1 MPKRKQAAVSGD
13 FSEREIKFI
22 HYYCSNGNHG
32 ENAAVAAGY
41 APKQAKCQA
50 SRMLASERIKAE
62 VDRVMGKAMAKLEI
76 TVDRVLN
83 EIARLAFAD
92 IRNCFNADGTLK
104 PLHELD
110 DNTAAALVGMDVIE
124 IENDGETRVVAKKFK
139 FADKKG
145 SLELL
150 GKHLKLFTEKLEITE
165 NRPRVVIRNL
175 TGKKKAAGS
184 E

>member
-1 MPKRKQAAVSGD
+1 MPKRTNAAVTGD
-13 FSEREIKFI
+13 FSEREILFI
-22 HYYCSNGNHG
+22 YFYCSNGNNG
-32 ENAAVAAGY
+32 TDAAIKAGY
-41 APKQAKCQA
+41 KPANAKTQA
-50 SRMLASERIKAE
+50 SRMLATARIKAE
-62 VDRVMGKAMAKLEI
+62 VDRVMGKSLAKLEI
-76 TVDRVLN
+76 TVERVLN

-110 DNTAAALVGMDVIE
+110 DDTAAALVGMDVIE
-124 IENDGETRVVAKKFK
+124 IENDGTTRVVAKKFK

-150 GKHLKLFTEKLEITE
+150 GKHLKMFVDRVEMQD